1 LSFEHGCELWDDQMQ
16 NCGMRLLSAQI
27 LEPSKLVVV
36 VCASVCIQDLR
47 NNINIAFPLTTNSS
61 LPSFAITSQSYS
73 YSISISKQFRYHLH
87 RFLGLNQQ
95 TTTPIN
101 TTIMLRRQP
110 TKITLVQDDIAT
122 YDANKLRKDQEKNQQ
137 QRGDINP
144 FGNSVFDPSKGP
156 RKDTR
161 TKEQR
166 LGLSRN

>member
-1 LSFEHGCELWDDQMQ
+1 
-16 NCGMRLLSAQI
+16 MRLLSARI
-27 LEPSKLVVV
+27 LKPSKLVVV
-36 VCASVCIQDLR
+36 VCASVYIQDLR
-47 NNINIAFPLTTNSS
+47 SNINIAFPLTTNSS
-61 LPSFAITSQSYS
+61 LPSLAITSQSCFYS
-73 YSISISKQFRYHLH
+73 TSISTQSRSHLDCSLIPKQ
-87 RFLGLNQQ
+87 QA
-95 TTTPIN
+95 TTSIN

-110 TKITLVQDDIAT
+110 TKITLVQDDIAI